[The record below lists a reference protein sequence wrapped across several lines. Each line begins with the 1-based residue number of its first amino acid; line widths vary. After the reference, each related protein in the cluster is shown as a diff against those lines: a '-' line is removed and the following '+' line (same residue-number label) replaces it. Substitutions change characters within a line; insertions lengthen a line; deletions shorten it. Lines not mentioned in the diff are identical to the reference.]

1 MKIAEYNRLNDLFEE
16 SFEIGDIAVAHEA
29 CQSIIALIADGAMPQ
44 SLLPYHKYELGIINA
59 FLESN
64 EDAVSELEEVIL
76 LLKTSRRQDHIW
88 LVNESR
94 NAISLLEEFTDADQY
109 QDVLWDQEHYPISE
123 TNIA

>member
-1 MKIAEYNRLNDLFEE
+1 MKFTEYNRLNDLVEE
-16 SFEIGDIAVAHEA
+16 SFELGDIAVALES
-29 CQSIIALIADGAMPQ
+29 CQAIIELIEQGSLPQ

-59 FLESN
+59 CLESN
-64 EDAVSELEEVIL
+64 EDAVTELEEVIR

-94 NAISLLEEFTDADQY
+94 NALAILEEFTDANQY
-109 QDVLWDQEHYPISE
+109 QDVLWDQEHYSISE